1 MYRNSAALCAAAA
14 ILLAACGS
22 ENGLVTSAAP
32 IVAASRG
39 VIVLD
44 APTYRSPAVVTIT
57 VADSDLNRHRR
68 DVETF
73 RVGITSNVSTYGEA
87 PLLTETGPDTGIFTG
102 TVPLRTRSYEPGRDG
117 ILDVMPGDTIVA
129 TYIDRNDGTGHE
141 VTVTA
146 TATVDATPD
155 IVADFV
161 SLSVSGAVASITDRV
176 HADEN
181 GAAVPAFSARVFLST
196 DPVLDGGD
204 LLIRERSVAGMTRG
218 SSADTQTIV
227 QLSELTPGTYYAIAV
242 YDVYDQVTE
251 WSESNNVVVS
261 AQTVFV
267 SDPPPP
273 APEPDLVEDY
283 GDERGLRDDLGSRER
298 ALDLRSRVRVRRP
311 PLPVAEHHARRRRR
325 HPRRG
330 AHRARPRTLGVQL
343 RGHRGAGRPRPAGI
357 LLPVRR
363 RGRRRGD
370 RGVERDEQRAV
381 LSDRELRRP
390 VTGP

>member
-283 GDERGLRDDLGSRER
+283 VKMATSVGS
-298 ALDLRSRVRVRRP
+298 ATIWDRVSVPWTSGAASAFVVRLYLSP
-311 PLPVAEHHARRRRR
+311 NT
-325 HPRRG
+325 
-330 AHRARPRTLGVQL
+330 TLGDGDDILVGERTVPGLAPSGFSYGATAVQVDL
-343 RGHRGAGRPRPAGI
+343 VPPGYYFPFAVA
-357 LLPVRR
+357 
-363 RGRRRGD
+363 D
-370 RGVERDEQRAV
+370 ADGVIAESNETNNV
-381 LSDRELRRP
+381 LFYP
-390 VTGP
+390 TANYVGP